1 MNWWSLPG
9 PQSFVDAIIQ
19 DVRDG
24 KSVFLSLPEH
34 CPDRLS
40 SSLKNGLKDDFH
52 WLSLTVT
59 ADGDPLEF
67 LYEYCAPEADLRKL
81 RSIQTLAEE
90 ETFEGHVVWLE
101 DVADADWDAWSRFL
115 TDYERVSR
123 AVPISRRT
131 FFLVPIHGEN
141 TLRSLPSG
149 IGISN
154 RRWDGWLMRS
164 DMLLYG
170 ASRIPEGG
178 SMLELDLRSALVTT
192 LGAWDPELCEALA
205 PLSLDQLIEPGPFL
219 NEFALFRKWKMQESP
234 PAERAWA
241 LGLSQTFHGRRTPHT
256 CITAELIGTAYL
268 RELIWRAE
276 IGVLMPYIE
285 EQRQLILQK
294 HIRLLKT
301 GFSTRFGNWIEDI
314 YDLEIGLIAHQLAA
328 RASIPTGELKRITD
342 LKDARN
348 NLSHLEPVTPR
359 ILLDICEGART
370 AESTLSSPDK
380 PTGAS

>member
-1 MNWWSLPG
+1 MAIRSNFSMNTVLPRPIPETAQHSNAG
-9 PQSFVDAIIQ
+9 RR
-19 DVRDG
+19 DVRRPRG
-24 KSVFLSLPEH
+24 LARGRGRR
-34 CPDRLS
+34 RL
-40 SSLKNGLKDDFH
+40 GCV
-52 WLSLTVT
+52 VT
-59 ADGDPLEF
+59 F
-67 LYEYCAPEADLRKL
+67 
-81 RSIQTLAEE
+81 
-90 ETFEGHVVWLE
+90 
-101 DVADADWDAWSRFL
+101 FL
-115 TDYERVSR
+115 TDYERVVG
-123 AVPISRRT
+123 AVPVSRRT
-131 FFLVPIHGEN
+131 FFLIPINGES

-219 NEFALFRKWKMQESP
+219 NEFALFRKWKMHESP
-234 PAERAWA
+234 PVERAWGPWPFA
-241 LGLSQTFHGRRTPHT
+241 NVSRSSDASYLRHSRVNGRRLPARTDLACGDRCAHAVYRGAAAVDTP
-256 CITAELIGTAYL
+256 EAYTPAKD
-268 RELIWRAE
+268 RI
-276 IGVLMPYIE
+276 
-285 EQRQLILQK
+285 
-294 HIRLLKT
+294 
-301 GFSTRFGNWIEDI
+301 STRFGNWIEDI

-328 RASIPTGELKRITD
+328 RASIPTDELKRITD

-370 AESTLSSPDK
+370 AESTLASPDK